1 MECSGNGE
9 GRGGGRGVA
18 KEGAVPT
25 EADQV
30 VGEGGTCA
38 NMLKVLVS
46 KGEVAI
52 GVDME
57 MEIDANT
64 YTSLGTTTCEFLKG
78 LGFMIAHGMSNRFH
92 LWSSRSTNLKRK

>member
-57 MEIDANT
+57 MEMPIPT
-64 YTSLGTTTCEFLKG
+64 PPWEQQHVSFLKIQG
-78 LGFMIAHGMSNRFH
+78 L
-92 LWSSRSTNLKRK
+92 